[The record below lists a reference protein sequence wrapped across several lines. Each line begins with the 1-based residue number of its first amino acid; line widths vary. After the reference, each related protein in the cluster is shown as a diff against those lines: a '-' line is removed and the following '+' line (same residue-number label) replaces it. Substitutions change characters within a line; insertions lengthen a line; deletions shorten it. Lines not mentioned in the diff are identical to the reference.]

1 MAFRWQPIVRLA
13 IPGLFCR
20 KRGAAG
26 GGAGRSWAWGDGGAD
41 IRDAY
46 AGPEL
51 VEILPAGIARVD
63 RPKGSILP
71 GTFVPWI
78 CFAGY
83 SPAWQGL
90 PGATRSDTLGPA
102 AERQREV

>member
-1 MAFRWQPIVRLA
+1 MTWSQE
-13 IPGLFCR
+13 

-26 GGAGRSWAWGDGGAD
+26 GGAGRSWAWGDGGVD

-51 VEILPAGIARVD
+51 VVIVPTAVARVD
-63 RPKGSILP
+63 RPKGSIRS

-78 CFAGY
+78 EFAGY
-83 SPAWQGL
+83 SLAGRDCP
-90 PGATRSDTLGPA
+90 
-102 AERQREV
+102 RQRAVIRSLK

>member
-1 MAFRWQPIVRLA
+1 MPGIKKNEPGDLA
-13 IPGLFCR
+13 PE

-51 VEILPAGIARVD
+51 VVILPAGIARVD
-63 RPKGSILP
+63 RPKGSILT

-78 CFAGY
+78 YFARY
-83 SPAWQGL
+83 SLHWQGL
-90 PGATRSDTLGPA
+90 PGATRSDTLGPVT
-102 AERQREV
+102 ELQRGI